1 MMEVIGME
9 QSVLVSRPDIDIQ
22 ADIERN
28 MLNYPPLA
36 KDRHSVKVQVNDGI
50 VKLSGHVQTPN
61 TRQFFLNAV
70 PTVEG
75 VVSVDGSELFDDES
89 IRLEVGRLLPVG
101 LNVGRSQYGNV
112 VLVGRLPEG
121 MSADEV
127 EAKVREAP
135 GVRQVIA
142 AFA

>member
-1 MMEVIGME
+1 MVQVDVEAH
-9 QSVLVSRPDIDIQ
+9 RPDIDIQ

-36 KDRHSVKVQVNDGI
+36 KDRHSVRIQVSDGI

-112 VLVGRLPEG
+112 VLVGRLPEDVNR
-121 MSADEV
+121 ADI
-127 EAKVREAP
+127 EAKVRQVP
-135 GVRQVIA
+135 GVRRVIA